1 MVLVEAM
8 AHGLPIVSS
17 DIPTSKEIMGD
28 FGIYFKNGDIEELAK
43 ALEESTHINWH
54 QSAEQA
60 INIANSFD
68 IKNIIGKWKDIIG
81 A

>member
-1 MVLVEAM
+1 MS
-8 AHGLPIVSS
+8 HGLPIVSS

-43 ALEESTHINWH
+43 ALEESTHINWQ

-68 IKNIIGKWKDIIG
+68 IKNIIGKWKNIIG

>member
-1 MVLVEAM
+1 
-8 AHGLPIVSS
+8 
-17 DIPTSKEIMGD
+17 
-28 FGIYFKNGDIEELAK
+28 LAK
-43 ALEESTHINWH
+43 ALEESTHINWQ

-68 IKNIIGKWKDIIG
+68 IKNIIGKWKDIID